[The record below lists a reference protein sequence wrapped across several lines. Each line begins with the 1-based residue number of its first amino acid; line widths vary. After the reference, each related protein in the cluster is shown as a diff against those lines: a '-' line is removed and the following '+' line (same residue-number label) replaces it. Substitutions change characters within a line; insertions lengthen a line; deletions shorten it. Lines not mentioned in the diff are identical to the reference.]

1 MMMARILPETPPQN
15 LPGEVL
21 RTFKALKGL
30 PDNFIIWHHLAPWE
44 PESPDFLIIDYQGR
58 VLLVKVSRASADQT
72 SKAAQMLLMGQEEA
86 PLGKAEGEILLRFAK
101 TAGMQPGEIFE
112 TLCVFPNIPDEKVQA
127 SRLERMNG
135 DSQWVGREILKPDAG
150 FRWEDL
156 LPVKALKR
164 IEIEKVRRHFS
175 PEIIVPNEMTV
186 RPKSEAERKMGL
198 EDYLLDYDQ
207 EQAVKAELDLPPEGQ
222 RLSTDFRLNIIN
234 GVAGSGKTLILLYR
248 LRLLAHQYPNKKFL
262 ILTHNRPL
270 IHDMES
276 RFVRLAGREMPNI
289 EWETFSRWCSQ
300 HWPPD
305 RKWLSPLSMQA
316 RQYRIKEVW
325 EKHLADTSIS
335 IEMLRGEIDW
345 LKDQEPVSQKD
356 YLAISRRGRG
366 FGLTDAMRKQ
376 VFATVTDY
384 QKRLR
389 AQNTLD
395 WGDVPRIIWRYMQ
408 DHPEYFPKYDFIFV
422 DEAQFFA
429 PLWFAII
436 KELLNPGNAHLFVV
450 ADPTQ
455 GFLGRGASWRS
466 LGLEARGRSQH
477 LKRSYRT
484 TRQIMEFA
492 TLLYRQRLPNERD
505 DDILVPDMLTMPEG
519 VLPQVISVAASQ
531 DENELI
537 ANEIERFVREGYPRQ
552 DLLVLHATGEGA
564 DGLVRAINSR
574 LGNDA
579 AMNPK
584 NTYPGNYVRVTT
596 LNAGGGLES
605 PIVFIVGLRTLFEK
619 KQSLRLSDEERE
631 ALIKSNTRKLYMAIT
646 RAGQRLVFTYAGA
659 GGNVLDDLLGRLGRS
674 A

>member
-21 RTFKALKGL
+21 RTFRALKGL
-30 PDNFIIWHHLAPWE
+30 PDTFIIWHHLAPWE

-72 SKAAQMLLMGQEEA
+72 SKAAQMLLLGQEES
-86 PLGKAEGEILLRFAK
+86 PLGKAEGEILHRFSEK
-101 TAGMQPGEIFE
+101 AGMQLGEVFE

-135 DSQWVGREILKPDAG
+135 DPQWVGREILKPDSEFG
-150 FRWEDL
+150 WEAL
-156 LPVKALKR
+156 LPAKPLEH

-175 PEIIVPNEMTV
+175 PEIIVPKEMTV
-186 RPKSEAERKMGL
+186 RPRSVAERKMGL

-222 RLSTDFRLNIIN
+222 KLSTDFRLNIIN

-248 LRLLAHQYPNKKFL
+248 LRILAHQYPNKKFL

-276 RFVRLAGREMPNI
+276 RFVRLVGHEIPNI

-305 RKWLSPLSMQA
+305 QKWLSPLSMQA
-316 RQYRIKEVW
+316 RQYRLKEVW

-345 LKDQEPVSQKD
+345 LKDQEPVSEKD
-356 YLAISRRGRG
+356 YLTISRRGRG
-366 FGLTDAMRKQ
+366 FGLTDAMRERI
-376 VFATVTDY
+376 FATVTDY

-389 AQNTLD
+389 AKNTLD

-436 KELLNPGNAHLFVV
+436 KELLKSGNAHLFVV

-492 TLLYRQRLPNERD
+492 TLLYRQRLPDEQD
-505 DDILVPDMLTMPEG
+505 ADILVPDMLTMPEG

-537 ANEIERFVREGYPRQ
+537 ASEIERFVREGYPRK
-552 DLLVLHATGEGA
+552 DLLALHATGEGA
-564 DGLVRAINSR
+564 DGLVRAINAR
-574 LGNDA
+574 LGNDV

-584 NTYPGNYVRVTT
+584 DTYPGNYIRVTT

-619 KQSLRLSDEERE
+619 EQSLRLSDEERE

-659 GGNVLDDLLGRLGRS
+659 GGNVLGDLLARLVS
-674 A
+674 SK

>member
-1 MMMARILPETPPQN
+1 MARIMPETPPQN

-30 PDNFIIWHHLAPWE
+30 PDNFIVWHHLAPWE
-44 PESPDFLIIDYQGR
+44 PRSPDFLIIDYQGR

-72 SKAAQMLLMGQEEA
+72 SKAAQLLLMGHEEA
-86 PLGKAEGEILLRFAK
+86 SLGKAEGEILRRFSE
-101 TAGMQPGEIFE
+101 TAGVPSGEKFE
-112 TLCVFPNIPDEKVQA
+112 TLCVFPNIPDKKVQA
-127 SRLERMNG
+127 SRMGRMNG
-135 DSQWVGREILKPDAG
+135 APQWAGREILKSDS
-150 FRWEDL
+150 RTKWEAF
-156 LPVKALKR
+156 LPAKAPER
-164 IEIEKVRRHFS
+164 IEIEKIRRYFS
-175 PEIIVPNEMTV
+175 PEIIVPKEMTV

-207 EQAVKAELDLPPEGQ
+207 EGAVKAELDLPPEGQ

-270 IHDMES
+270 IRDMEK
-276 RFVRLAGREMPNI
+276 RFEQLAGRKMPNI
-289 EWETFSRWCSQ
+289 EWQTFSRWCYR

-305 RKWLSPLSMQA
+305 PKWVSPLSM
-316 RQYRIKEVW
+316 RKRTTKLKEAW
-325 EKHLADTSIS
+325 ENHLADTSLS
-335 IEMLRGEIDW
+335 INMLRGEIDW
-345 LKDQEPVSQKD
+345 LKDQEPVSRKD
-356 YLAISRRGRG
+356 YLQINRRGRG
-366 FGLTDAMRKQ
+366 FGLIDTMRER
-376 VFATVTDY
+376 VFDTVVDY
-384 QKRLR
+384 QKNLR
-389 AQNTLD
+389 AQNMLD
-395 WGDVPRIIWRYMQ
+395 WGDVPRVIWRYMK
-408 DHPEYFPKYDFIFV
+408 DNPEFFPKYDFVFV

-436 KELLNPGNAHLFVV
+436 KQILKTGNSHLFVV

-492 TLLYRQRLPNERD
+492 TLLYRQRLPDERD
-505 DDILVPDMLTMPEG
+505 GDILAPDMLTMPEG

-537 ANEIERFVREGYPRQ
+537 ADEIERFVHEGYPRR
-552 DLLVLHATGEGA
+552 DLLALHSTWGGA
-564 DGLVRAINSR
+564 ERLVETLNKR
-574 LGNDA
+574 LGKDA
-579 AMNPK
+579 AMDPK
-584 NTYPGNYVRVTT
+584 DNYPGDFIRVTT

-605 PIVFIVGLRTLFEK
+605 PIVFIVGLRTLFEEE
-619 KQSLRLSDEERE
+619 QSLRLSDEERE
-631 ALIKSNTRKLYMAIT
+631 ELIKSNTRKLYMAIT
-646 RAGQRLVFTYAGA
+646 RAGQRLVFTYAGM
-659 GGNVLDDLLGRLGRS
+659 GGNVLGKLLEHLKTL
-674 A
+674 